1 MRFFFSENGPKL
13 KIQVQFLFSVFWFL
27 WTIGYKKIQYRQK
40 SLLGLISLLTKYI
53 SIVTILHKSVIN
65 VSVFRI
71 DLIYSHLWNSSAART
86 LILAN
91 FSIEYRL
98 ILHTTVI
105 SFSIIPQQHSY
116 LNHNFNSSGQRIS
129 TVGVIFENVSTQ
141 HYYSAVYYYLLS
153 EISKKHPYYLTHYY
167 LVNESM

>member
-1 MRFFFSENGPKL
+1 MTFDIANLTDPDL
-13 KIQVQFLFSVFWFL
+13 LVFLCR
-27 WTIGYKKIQYRQK
+27 TIGQ
-40 SLLGLISLLTKYI
+40 LLTRTNTSFRPYFEI
-53 SIVTILHKSVIN
+53 IDHYFTHKH
-65 VSVFRI
+65 FTFT
-71 DLIYSHLWNSSAART
+71 YSHLWNSSAART

-129 TVGVIFENVSTQ
+129 TVVVIFENVSTQ

-167 LVNESM
+167 LVNEITMFKLN

>member
-1 MRFFFSENGPKL
+1 MGL
-13 KIQVQFLFSVFWFL
+13 
-27 WTIGYKKIQYRQK
+27 
-40 SLLGLISLLTKYI
+40 LLGQGLKT
-53 SIVTILHKSVIN
+53 
-65 VSVFRI
+65 
-71 DLIYSHLWNSSAART
+71 YSHLWNSSAART

-129 TVGVIFENVSTQ
+129 IVVVIFENVSTQ

-167 LVNESM
+167 LVNESTQYIFFNLLLQNSGSILFRHPLGRLTINFPV

>member
-1 MRFFFSENGPKL
+1 MYYCVESDEF
-13 KIQVQFLFSVFWFL
+13 
-27 WTIGYKKIQYRQK
+27 T
-40 SLLGLISLLTKYI
+40 T
-53 SIVTILHKSVIN
+53 T
-65 VSVFRI
+65 
-71 DLIYSHLWNSSAART
+71 YSHLRNSSAART

-129 TVGVIFENVSTQ
+129 TVVVIFENVSTQ

-167 LVNESM
+167 LVNESTYFYRLYLLIFIPELDYYAAL

>member
-1 MRFFFSENGPKL
+1 MTQLHTLGDENLMENTRRDIKVEIIFSQL
-13 KIQVQFLFSVFWFL
+13 SFMYQTFD
-27 WTIGYKKIQYRQK
+27 KK
-40 SLLGLISLLTKYI
+40 
-53 SIVTILHKSVIN
+53 N
-65 VSVFRI
+65 
-71 DLIYSHLWNSSAART
+71 YSHLWNSSAART

-129 TVGVIFENVSTQ
+129 TVVVIFENVSTQ

-153 EISKKHPYYLTHYY
+153 EISKKHRYYLMHYY
-167 LVNESM
+167 SVNESIFELIIFTQKLK